1 MQYKNTFF
9 VQKFN
14 VKMWELF
21 KKNQIIGWMR
31 FGRSKIA
38 LLILATIT
46 VPVPTLHSNGEDR
59 DKEIH

>member
-1 MQYKNTFF
+1 
-9 VQKFN
+9 
-14 VKMWELF
+14 MWELF
-21 KKNQIIGWMR
+21 KKNKIIGWMR
-31 FGRSKIA
+31 LGRSKIA

>member
-1 MQYKNTFF
+1 
-9 VQKFN
+9 
-14 VKMWELF
+14 
-21 KKNQIIGWMR
+21 MR

-59 DKEIH
+59 DKEIQWVICQVIETNKLGKLTFGLADIFYWLF